1 MAGDLDGWE
10 VVGCDLCGSQ
20 RNATF
25 IAVEA
30 QHSKAQRPVT
40 LVRCLSC
47 GLVYLNPRPNQ
58 AKIGEFYSSSYYA
71 HADME
76 RRQKLLRARFRNRFL
91 EGLGGYG
98 RSPDLRLIRK
108 LAPLGRLIVPRFRN
122 RFLEGLGGYGRSLD
136 LRMIR
141 KLAPVGLVD
150 VIIPAT
156 LRGRLLDV
164 GCGDGERVDWY
175 QARGFEAYGVE
186 ISGRAVENARK
197 LGLRVEQ
204 GILSDANYP
213 DGFFDVIVMAHVLEH
228 THSPQAYLQECFR
241 ILKPGGVLAVAVP
254 NIESHSASVLQENWS
269 FLMLPIHLYHF
280 SVGTLTEY
288 MRKNGFDIVSLV
300 GKLVYPRMVRSSC
313 RNARQNRPFPAYAK
327 AWLRSGILPTACAS
341 LKGGV
346 RKYETITTYC
356 VKQSLAPAVRE
367 A

>member
-76 RRQKLLRARFRNRFL
+76 RRQKLLRA
-91 EGLGGYG
+91 
-98 RSPDLRLIRK
+98 
-108 LAPLGRLIVPRFRN
+108 RFRN

-367 A
+367 APISAFHS